1 MDTIITPTAPVKDQ
15 TGKKT
20 RVAKPT
26 VPQTDLSLATVAQQ
40 VAACWV
46 KSPLRLTWITP
57 EDFALLVNT
66 FTAQLGQRT
75 GEGTTRPQLTQ
86 RLRTLDAQMDHAIGY
101 VKDYLAEEVGRDNTT
116 AYFAQLGIEKVSATY
131 KLPLERS
138 RRVVALETLLKGIEL
153 RGYGKRTYGVAYWKP
168 LLTEYREK
176 VALASQKDSAI
187 AGQVSAKNQSKV
199 QVRKTLNALVW
210 LIKANHPDTAPA
222 ELRRWGF
229 QKEKY

>member
-1 MDTIITPTAPVKDQ
+1 MDTIVTPTAPLKDQ

-20 RVAKPT
+20 RIAKPT
-26 VPQTDLSLATVAQQ
+26 VPQSDLSLATVAQQ
-40 VAACWV
+40 VAAYWI
-46 KSPLRLTWITP
+46 KSPMRLTWTTP

-66 FTAQLGQRT
+66 FSARLGQRT

-86 RLRTLDAQMDHAIGY
+86 RLRELDAQMDHAIGY

-116 AYFAQLGIEKVSATY
+116 GYLAQLGIEKVSATY

-138 RRVVALETLLKGIEL
+138 RRVVALETLLRGIEA
-153 RGYGKRTYGVAYWKP
+153 RGYAKRTYGVAYWKP
-168 LLTEYREK
+168 LLAEYREK

-199 QVRKTLNALVW
+199 QVRKTLNALVL
-210 LIKANHPDTAPA
+210 LIKANHPDTAA
-222 ELRRWGF
+222 SELRQWGF